1 MGQGSLNPLQTC
13 ETATRRHGDYLREKE
28 ASEVSIGNSSLQDI
42 LATCEDINLRDSER
56 PRKKRGVRRPLLKG
70 CQRPSKGDA
79 GVTALMVAA
88 QFGSVESDG
97 TAVPTLRPESIRRL
111 LSERANVDAVDTRGW
126 TALHWAAQEGH
137 PEVCLALLHSRANID
152 ATDSEG
158 HTPLQLAAAEDP
170 ETAVKMTEFLKA
182 HSAC

>member
-88 QFGSVESDG
+88 QFGSVES
-97 TAVPTLRPESIRRL
+97 IRRL